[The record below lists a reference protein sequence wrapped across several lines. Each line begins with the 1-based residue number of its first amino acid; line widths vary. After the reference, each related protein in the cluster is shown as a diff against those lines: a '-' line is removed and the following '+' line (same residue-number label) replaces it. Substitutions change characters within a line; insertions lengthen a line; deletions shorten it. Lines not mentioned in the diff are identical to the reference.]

1 MSSKLL
7 PHATER
13 LPDWSAAWRRA
24 GKFVLLLDFDGTL
37 APIVPRPE
45 DAALLPATR
54 DALDRLK
61 ALPRLDMA
69 VVSGRGMAD
78 ARERVGLQEIAYAGN
93 HGMEIEGPDV
103 RRIHEEA
110 AAARPHLAAVVERLR
125 RELADVD
132 GAFVEDKHLTLS
144 IHYRR
149 VARER
154 VGIVREAV
162 FAAVEPQDDLV
173 ITEGKEILEVRPAVD
188 WDKGRAVEFL
198 LRQLAPPPGTPVIYI
213 GDDRTD
219 EDAFR
224 VLVGAAGI
232 AGEGVIVG
240 HPPPTDTRA
249 TSYLHDPEEV
259 GRLLHALADSAV

>member
-1 MSSKLL
+1 MSRSLL

-13 LPDWSAAWRRA
+13 LADWSAAWRRS
-24 GKFVLLLDFDGTL
+24 GRFVLLLDFDGTL

-45 DAALLPATR
+45 DAALPPDTR
-54 DALDRLK
+54 LALTRLRQIPH
-61 ALPRLDMA
+61 LEMA

-78 ARERVGLQEIAYAGN
+78 ARERVGLADIAYAGN
-93 HGMEIEGPDV
+93 HGMEIDGPGL

-110 AAARPHLAAVVERLR
+110 AAARPHLAAVADRLR
-125 RELADVD
+125 GDLAGVE
-132 GAFVEDKHLTLS
+132 GVFVEDKHLTLS

-149 VARER
+149 VARDR
-154 VGIVREAV
+154 VGDVRRAV
-162 FAAVEPQDDLV
+162 VSAVEARDGLV

-188 WDKGRAVEFL
+188 WHKGRAVEFL
-198 LRQLAPPPGTPVIYI
+198 IGQIDPGEGTPVVYI

-224 VLVGAAGI
+224 ALSWRASM

-240 HPPPTDTRA
+240 DPPPTETSA
-249 TSYLHDPEEV
+249 TSYLRDPEEV
-259 GRLLHALADSAV
+259 GRLLHALADFAG